1 MYLVNNSIYYGY
13 FNPLKADGFKPLGK
27 IFVARTRKGICLIEF
42 LGITKQEQVIIKN
55 LETKL
60 NKKALQDN
68 AAVDDIRD
76 TLTGYFAGKI
86 TVFHIPVD
94 LSIGTQFQQWVWQ
107 KLKDIPYGEV
117 RTYKWVAEGIGLPK
131 GVRATGQACASNP
144 VPIIIPCHRVI
155 RADGSLGGYSSGIA
169 LKKRLL
175 KLEGLLL

>member
-1 MYLVNNSIYYGY
+1 MYLVNNNIYYRCFSVY
-13 FNPLKADGFKPLGK
+13 GFKPLCK
-27 IFVARTRKGICLIEF
+27 IFIARTSKGVCFIEF
-42 LGITKQEQVIIKN
+42 LGSERAFIKN
-55 LETKL
+55 IEMRL
-60 NKKALQDN
+60 NKKVLKDN
-68 AAVDDIRD
+68 AAVDNIRD
-76 TLTGYFAGKI
+76 ALTGYFAGKI

-169 LKKRLL
+169 LKRQLL
-175 KLEGLLL
+175 KLEGIIV